1 MNKCKWATFAGLLLV
16 LGVWAAVVPAGKGA
30 DDDEEKEAV
39 KEAQKAVLKLMDTMR
54 GGGNPKAEAAA
65 IKTKFSELKPVM
77 YIFKPRKNGGL
88 GIGPPAQGDGIEL
101 KIGNLSKRAQAPATV
116 AKEVAD
122 YVTIAEVSKAV
133 AEVADLY
140 PPKKDAA
147 TWKQYNQDM
156 RKGAAELIA
165 AAKGGDPKK
174 IKTAAT
180 NLNASCTDCH
190 SKFRDE

>member
-1 MNKCKWATFAGLLLV
+1 MNKGKWLTFAGLLLA
-16 LGVWAAVVPAGKGA
+16 LGLWAAAAPTGQGA
-30 DDDEEKEAV
+30 DDDEKEAI
-39 KEAQKAVLKLMDTMR
+39 KEAQKAVLKLMDTMAK
-54 GGGNPKAEAAA
+54 GGNTKAEAEA
-65 IKTKFSELKPVM
+65 IQKKFSELKPVM

-88 GIGPPAQGDGIEL
+88 GIGTPGQGDGIEL
-101 KIGNLSKRAQAPATV
+101 KIIALSKRAPAPAAV
-116 AKEVAD
+116 AKDTAD
-122 YVTIAEVSKAV
+122 YVKMAEVCKAV

-156 RKGAAELIA
+156 RKGADELIA
-165 AAKGGDPKK
+165 AAKNGDPKK

-180 NLNASCTDCH
+180 NLNSSCTDCH